1 MATTTTADRWLR
13 TRTPRPSAELTL
25 VCLPHAGGSASYYRD
40 WGARLPASV
49 ETRVVQYPGREERLV
64 DAPVDDMAAMADVLT
79 DVLAP
84 LFDRPVV
91 LFGHSMGAAIA
102 YEVTRRCEE
111 RGRPPALLVASGF
124 AAPHRRAPRDLHTR
138 DDDALVAEITRVSGD
153 DAAALADP
161 DLRELLLPTIRAD
174 YRLIE
179 RYTPTAPDLMGTDA
193 MGTDSMSTDLLAAAP
208 VRTPLVV
215 YRGDADPDVDH
226 ERGEAWRELTASG
239 ELREHRAFPGG
250 HFYFRHDPTALLGAI
265 SAHLGRVRPVTTH

>member
-1 MATTTTADRWLR
+1 MAVTTAVDRWLR
-13 TRTPRPSAELTL
+13 TRTPRPSAALTL

-64 DAPVDDMAAMADVLT
+64 DEPVDDMAAMADALV

-91 LFGHSMGAAIA
+91 LFGHSMGAAIG

-111 RGRPPALLVASGF
+111 RGHPPALLVASGF
-124 AAPHRRAPRDLHTR
+124 PAPHRRVPDDLHTR
-138 DDDALVAEITRVSGD
+138 DDDALVAEITRVSG
-153 DAAALADP
+153 AADTVALASP
-161 DLRELLLPTIRAD
+161 DLRELLLPMIRAD

-179 RYTPTAPDLMGTDA
+179 RYAP
-193 MGTDSMSTDLLAAAP
+193 AAP
-208 VRTPLVV
+208 PPVSTPLVV

-226 ERGEAWRELTASG
+226 DLGEAWRDLAASG
-239 ELREHRAFPGG
+239 ELREHRAFDGG

>member
-1 MATTTTADRWLR
+1 MAATTTADRWLR
-13 TRTPRPSAELTL
+13 TRTPRPSAALTL

-49 ETRVVQYPGREERLV
+49 EVRVVQYPGREERLV
-64 DAPVDDMAAMADVLT
+64 DEPVDDMATMADTLA

-91 LFGHSMGAAIA
+91 LFGHSMGAAIG
-102 YEVTRRCEE
+102 YEVTRRCED

-124 AAPHRRAPRDLHTR
+124 VAPHRRTPRDLHAR
-138 DDDALVAEITRVSGD
+138 DDDALVAEIARVSGE

-161 DLRELLLPTIRAD
+161 DLRELLLPMIRAD

-179 RYTPTAPDLMGTDA
+179 RYAP
-193 MGTDSMSTDLLAAAP
+193 AAP
-208 VRTPLVV
+208 PPVSTPLVV
-215 YRGDADPDVDH
+215 YRGEADPDVDAA
-226 ERGEAWRELTASG
+226 RGEAWRELTASG
-239 ELREHRAFPGG
+239 ELREHRAFDGG

>member
-1 MATTTTADRWLR
+1 MAATTTADRWLR
-13 TRTPRPSAELTL
+13 TRTPRPSAATTL

-49 ETRVVQYPGREERLV
+49 EVRVVQYPGREERLV
-64 DAPVDDMAAMADVLT
+64 DAPVDDMAAMADALA

-91 LFGHSMGAAIA
+91 LFGHSMGAAIG

-111 RGRPPALLVASGF
+111 RGHPPALLVASGF
-124 AAPHRRAPRDLHTR
+124 TAPHRRTPRDLHTR

-179 RYTPTAPDLMGTDA
+179 RYAPTAPG
-193 MGTDSMSTDLLAAAP
+193 P
-208 VRTPLVV
+208 VATPIVV
-215 YRGDADPDVDH
+215 CRGDADPDVDAAG
-226 ERGEAWRELTASG
+226 GEAWRELAASG
-239 ELREHRAFPGG
+239 GLREHRAFDGG

>member
-1 MATTTTADRWLR
+1 MAATTTADRWLR
-13 TRTPRPSAELTL
+13 TRTPRPSAALTL

-49 ETRVVQYPGREERLV
+49 EVRVVQYPGREERLV

-102 YEVTRRCEE
+102 YEVTRRCED

-124 AAPHRRAPRDLHTR
+124 AAPHHRTPRDLHAR

-161 DLRELLLPTIRAD
+161 DLRELLLPMIRAD

-179 RYTPTAPDLMGTDA
+179 RYAPTAPPPV
-193 MGTDSMSTDLLAAAP
+193 STP
-208 VRTPLVV
+208 IVV
-215 YRGDADPDVDH
+215 YRGDADPDVDADG
-226 ERGEAWRELTASG
+226 GEAWRDLTASG
-239 ELREHRAFPGG
+239 ELREHRAFDGG

>member
-1 MATTTTADRWLR
+1 MAATTTADRWLR
-13 TRTPRPSAELTL
+13 TRTPRPSAALTL

-49 ETRVVQYPGREERLV
+49 EARVVQYPGREERLV
-64 DAPVDDMAAMADVLT
+64 DAPVDDMAAMADVLA

-84 LFDRPVV
+84 LFDRPVA

-102 YEVTRRCEE
+102 YEVARRCEE

-124 AAPHRRAPRDLHTR
+124 AAPHRRTPRDLHTR
-138 DDDALVAEITRVSGD
+138 DDDALVAELTRVSGE

-161 DLRELLLPTIRAD
+161 DLRELLLPMIRAD

-179 RYTPTAPDLMGTDA
+179 RYAPTAPPP
-193 MGTDSMSTDLLAAAP
+193 P
-208 VRTPLVV
+208 VSTPLVV
-215 YRGDADPDVDH
+215 YRGDADPDVDAD
-226 ERGEAWRELTASG
+226 RGEAWRDLTASG
-239 ELREHRAFPGG
+239 ELGEHRAFTGG